1 MTTIPQFS
9 GIFSIELDA
18 DDNKFY
24 AMHGV
29 QCLYKR
35 DGKIAAYKS
44 LAGAVKFLTDLGIEV
59 LQDILQDA

>member
-9 GIFSIELDA
+9 GKFCIEHDA

-35 DGKIAAYKS
+35 DGKVAAYKS
-44 LAGAVKFLTDLGIEV
+44 LSGAIKFLTDLGIET
-59 LQDILQDA
+59 LQNA